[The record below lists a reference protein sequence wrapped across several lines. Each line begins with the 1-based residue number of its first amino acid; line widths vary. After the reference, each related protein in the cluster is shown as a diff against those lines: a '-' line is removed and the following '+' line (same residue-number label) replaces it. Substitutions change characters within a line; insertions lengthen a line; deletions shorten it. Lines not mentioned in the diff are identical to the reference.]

1 MAKFPNIK
9 RFFAGVWGAFFKKKS
24 APKVNNYRNIIL
36 EKVCSVELLSNS
48 TLGTF
53 FDGLS
58 LRKFAEALLVFS

>member
-1 MAKFPNIK
+1 M
-9 RFFAGVWGAFFKKKS
+9 
-24 APKVNNYRNIIL
+24 NNYRNNIL
-36 EKVCSVELLSNS
+36 EKGCSVELLCNS